1 MDLRQQQL
9 NMAERYRDTVDQR
22 EDIRR
27 RQVETGTPFAADSEE
42 QLRAR
47 AERLLSK
54 GEVDPEALAPVPPA
68 RGPVRPAVVFE
79 RILGAA
85 SELQSVNFLAR
96 GARAARAVARISVV
110 EGGRRAGFGTG
121 FLVGERLLLTN
132 NHVLPDVATATG
144 SFAEFDLESD
154 VDGVPKPVDS
164 YDLAPAELF
173 VTDVELDYT
182 LVAVAVGSD
191 GRRPGAVHG
200 GLKLIAQ
207 QGKIVIGEPV
217 NVVGH
222 PDGRPKE
229 LAVRDNAL
237 LNQLPQFLHYRTDTE
252 PGNSGSPVFNDQWEV
267 VALHHAGVPAPDGEG
282 WIANEGARVSAIL
295 RHLAGVELPPEQKR
309 LLAEL
314 GPQAAPVGTAPSG
327 AVPADD
333 SLDGTAAGVIPT
345 PGVLPTQAVTAAAHA
360 DAAARAR
367 ERRGLTGRAG
377 AGRRLVFLHGRGQ
390 QGRDPAALRTGWCEG
405 LAIGLAAAG
414 LAPLDAADV
423 WFPFYG
429 DALAAAL
436 ATRERVTPDTATT
449 TAEAYAPADSGARA
463 VYAALLDEAAGAT
476 GMPAPER
483 APVAEG
489 ERAGQSR
496 TAREGVAAQESGLL
510 GGAVAALQRPLSWIA
525 ARSGLDD
532 VVIATVFRDVAAYLG
547 NKSVRDAVLD
557 AVLAEMPD
565 DGEIVLVTH
574 SLGTV
579 VALDLFTRLPRRASV
594 PLLVTAGSPLGLDAV
609 YQRLLA
615 GGPVRPGQVGV
626 WINAWAAG
634 DAVAIGCPLGDT
646 WSQVRDVLCVNRKDR
661 AHDIAQYLSDTRV
674 AAEIGR
680 GARP

>member
-1 MDLRQQQL
+1 MDLRQQQQR

-47 AERLLSK
+47 AERLVRE
-54 GEVDPEALAPVPPA
+54 GEVDPGDLAPVPSDT
-68 RGPVRPAVVFE
+68 GPVRPAVVFE

-85 SELQSVNFLAR
+85 SELQNVNFLAR
-96 GARAARAVARISVV
+96 GERAARAVARVSIVV
-110 EGGRRAGFGTG
+110 DGRRAGFGTG

-154 VDGVPKPVDS
+154 VDGTAKPVDS
-164 YDLAPAELF
+164 YDLAPDELF
-173 VTDVELDYT
+173 VTDSALDYT
-182 LVAVAVGSD
+182 LVAVGVGPA

-200 GLKLIAQ
+200 WLKLIAN

-222 PDGRPKE
+222 PDARPKE
-229 LAVRDNAL
+229 IAVRANEL
-237 LNQLPQFLHYRTDTE
+237 LNQLPQFLHYRTDTL

-267 VALHHAGVPAPDGEG
+267 VALHHAGVPDPDGAG

-295 RHLAGVELPPEQKR
+295 RHLAAAEPPPEQKA

-314 GPQAAPVGTAPSG
+314 GPQAVPSEAAPAEERLVGATG
-327 AVPADD
+327 
-333 SLDGTAAGVIPT
+333 GE
-345 PGVLPTQAVTAAAHA
+345 QAQ
-360 DAAARAR
+360 
-367 ERRGLTGRAG
+367 ERRGVTGRTG
-377 AGRRLVFLHGRGQ
+377 TGRRVVFLHGRGQ
-390 QGRDPAALRTGWCEG
+390 QGHNPAELRTGWCRALATG
-405 LAIGLAAAG
+405 LSASG
-414 LAPLDAADV
+414 LAPLNPADV

-429 DALAAAL
+429 DALAAASAGRESV
-436 ATRERVTPDTATT
+436 ATGTATT
-449 TAEAYAPADSGARA
+449 TAEAYVPADPGART
-463 VYAALLDEAAGAT
+463 VYTALLAEAAEAAG
-476 GMPAPER
+476 MPASDG
-483 APVAEG
+483 A
-489 ERAGQSR
+489 SD
-496 TAREGVAAQESGLL
+496 TAQESSLL

-532 VVIATVFRDVAAYLG
+532 VVIATVFHDVAAYLG
-547 NKSVRDAVLD
+547 DKTVRDAVLE
-557 AVLAEMPD
+557 AVLAGLPD
-565 DGEIVLVTH
+565 DGEFVLVSH

-579 VALDLFTRLPRRASV
+579 VALDLFTRLPAGIPV

-609 YQRLLA
+609 YKRLLVR
-615 GGPVRPGQVGV
+615 GPVRPGQVDV
-626 WINAWAAG
+626 WLNAWAAA

-646 WSQVRDVLCVNRKDR
+646 WSRVRDVLCPNPKDR
-661 AHDIAQYLSDTRV
+661 AHDITQYLSHARI

-680 GARP
+680 AARP

>member
-1 MDLRQQQL
+1 V
-9 NMAERYRDTVDQR
+9 YQR
-22 EDIRR
+22 EHIRR

-54 GEVDPEALAPVPPA
+54 GEVDPEALAPVPPDGGQA
-68 RGPVRPAVVFE
+68 RPAVVFE

-96 GARAARAVARISVV
+96 GARAASAVARISVV
-110 EGGRRAGFGTG
+110 EDGRRAGFGTG

-132 NHVLPDVATATG
+132 HHVLPDVVTATG
-144 SFAEFDLESD
+144 SFAEFDFEAD
-154 VDGVPKPVDS
+154 ADGVPEPVDP
-164 YDLAPAELF
+164 YDLAPDELF
-173 VTDVELDYT
+173 VTDPELDYT

-191 GRRPGAVHG
+191 GRRPGTVHG
-200 GLKLIAQ
+200 WLKLIAQ

-229 LAVRDNAL
+229 IAVRDNAL

-267 VALHHAGVPAPDGEG
+267 VALHHAGVPDPDGEG

-295 RHLAGVELPPEQKR
+295 RHLAVAGLPPGQKS

-314 GPQAAPVGTAPSG
+314 GPQAVPRQ
-327 AVPADD
+327 AVPVEAVPTDDRPGGALPVPGALSAQAVSAGGRADV
-333 SLDGTAAGVIPT
+333 AAGV
-345 PGVLPTQAVTAAAHA
+345 
-360 DAAARAR
+360 R
-367 ERRGLTGRAG
+367 ERRGLTGRTG
-377 AGRRLVFLHGRGQ
+377 AGRHLVFLHGRGQ
-390 QGRDPAALRTGWCEG
+390 QGRDPAGLRAGWCEG
-405 LAIGLAAAG
+405 LDIGLAAAG
-414 LAPLDAADV
+414 LAPLRADDV
-423 WFPFYG
+423 WFPYYG
-429 DALAAAL
+429 DALAAVL
-436 ATRERVTPDTATT
+436 ATRERVAPDTAAS
-449 TAEAYAPADSGARA
+449 TAEAYAPADPGARA
-463 VYAALLDEAAGAT
+463 VYAALLDEAAEAT

-483 APVAEG
+483 EPLAEG
-489 ERAGQSR
+489 VRAGRS
-496 TAREGVAAQESGLL
+496 TPAWEGAAAQESGLL

-532 VVIATVFRDVAAYLG
+532 VVIATVFRDVAAYLD
-547 NKSVRDAVLD
+547 NKPVRDAVLD
-557 AVLAEMPD
+557 AVLAGMPD
-565 DGEIVLVTH
+565 EGEIVLVTH

-579 VALDLFTRLPRRASV
+579 VALDLFTRLPRTTAV

-609 YQRLLA
+609 YRRLLA

-634 DAVAIGCPLGDT
+634 DAVAIGCPLGDS
-646 WSQVRDVLCVNRKDR
+646 WSQVRDVLCANRKDR
-661 AHDIAQYLSDTRV
+661 AHDIAQYLSDARV

-680 GARP
+680 GVRP

>member
-1 MDLRQQQL
+1 MDIPEQQQ
-9 NMAERYRDTVDQR
+9 NMMERYRDTAQQR

-27 RQVETGTPFAADSEE
+27 RQAETGVPFVVDSEE
-42 QLRAR
+42 QLLAR

-54 GEVDPEALAPVPPA
+54 GEVDPETLAPVPTDG
-68 RGPVRPAVVFE
+68 GPVLPAVVPE

-96 GARAARAVARISVV
+96 GARAARAVARMSIIDN
-110 EGGRRAGFGTG
+110 GRRAGFGTG

-132 NHVLPDVATATG
+132 NHVLPDVKTATG

-154 VDGVPKPVDS
+154 VDGVPKPIAA
-164 YDLAPAELF
+164 YDLVPGDLF
-173 VTDVELDYT
+173 VTDADLDYT
-182 LVAVAVGSD
+182 LVAVAAGTDGS
-191 GRRPGAVHG
+191 RPGAVHG
-200 GLKLIAQ
+200 WLRLIAQ

-222 PDGRPKE
+222 PDARPKE

-267 VALHHAGVPAPDGEG
+267 VALHHAGVPDPDGEG

-295 RHLAGVELPPEQKR
+295 RHLALAELPPQQKL

-314 GPQAAPVGTAPSG
+314 GSQ
-327 AVPADD
+327 AVP
-333 SLDGTAAGVIPT
+333 SEAALT
-345 PGVLPTQAVTAAAHA
+345 EDVLPAQATLPAAHA
-360 DAAARAR
+360 EAGAGAQQ
-367 ERRGLTGRAG
+367 RRGVAGRTG
-377 AGRRLVFLHGRGQ
+377 AGRRVVFLHGRGQ
-390 QGRDPAALRTGWCEG
+390 QGRDPAALRAGWCGG

-414 LAPLDAADV
+414 LAPIDAGDV
-423 WFPFYG
+423 WFPYYG
-429 DALAAAL
+429 DALAAWAADREHL
-436 ATRERVTPDTATT
+436 APEATT
-449 TAEAYAPADSGARA
+449 TAEAYAPSDPGARA
-463 VYAALLDEAAGAT
+463 VYATLLAEAAKRA
-476 GMPAPER
+476 GMPASER
-483 APVAEG
+483 ESVEEG
-489 ERAGQSR
+489 VRAS
-496 TAREGVAAQESGLL
+496 EGVAAQESGLL
-510 GGAVAALQRPLSWIA
+510 GGVVAALQRPLSWIA

-532 VVIATVFRDVAAYLG
+532 AVIATVFRDIAAYLD

-557 AVLAEMPD
+557 AVLADMPD

-579 VALDLFTRLPRRASV
+579 VALDLFTRLHKRASV

-609 YQRLLA
+609 YRRLLT

-626 WINAWAAG
+626 WINAWAAA

-646 WSQVRDVLCVNRKDR
+646 WTGVRDVLCANRKDR
-661 AHDIAQYLSDTRV
+661 AHDITQYLAEARI

>member
-1 MDLRQQQL
+1 MNLREQQQR
-9 NMAERYRDTVDQR
+9 NMTERYRDTVNQR

-27 RQVETGTPFAADSEE
+27 RQAETGTPFAADSEE

-54 GEVDPEALAPVPPA
+54 GEVDPGALASVPPVG
-68 RGPVRPAVVFE
+68 GPVRPAVVFE

-96 GARAARAVARISVV
+96 GARAARAVARISIIQD
-110 EGGRRAGFGTG
+110 GGRRAGFGTG

-154 VDGVPKPVDS
+154 VDGVPKPVDT
-164 YDLAPAELF
+164 YDLAPDELF
-173 VTDVELDYT
+173 VTDPEIDYT
-182 LVAVAVGSD
+182 LVAVAAGSD
-191 GRRPGAVHG
+191 GRRPGTVHG
-200 GLKLIAQ
+200 RLRLIAQ

-217 NVVGH
+217 NIIGH
-222 PDGRPKE
+222 PDRRPKE
-229 LAVRDNAL
+229 VALRANEL

-267 VALHHAGVPAPDGEG
+267 VALHHASVPAPDGAG

-295 RHLAGVELPPEQKR
+295 RHLTVAELPPEQKA

-314 GPQAAPVGTAPSG
+314 DPQAALSEAASVGTAPTG
-327 AVPADD
+327 AVPTDD
-333 SLDGTAAGVIPT
+333 RLVGTAAAGVFPAQAASA
-345 PGVLPTQAVTAAAHA
+345 PGSATAAPAH
-360 DAAARAR
+360 
-367 ERRGLTGRAG
+367 ERRGITGRTG
-377 AGRRLVFLHGRGQ
+377 VGRHLVFLHGRGQ
-390 QGRDPAALRTGWCEG
+390 QGRNPAELRAEWCGG
-405 LAIGLAAAG
+405 LVIGLAAAG

-429 DALAAAL
+429 DALAAAM
-436 ATRERVTPDTATT
+436 ATRERVAPDTATT

-463 VYAALLDEAAGAT
+463 VYVALLDEAAKAT
-476 GMPAPER
+476 GMPATER
-483 APVAEG
+483 GPVAEH
-489 ERAGQSR
+489 
-496 TAREGVAAQESGLL
+496 VESGLL

-532 VVIATVFRDVAAYLG
+532 VVIATVFRDVAAYLD
-547 NKSVRDAVLD
+547 NEPVRDAVLD
-557 AVLAEMPD
+557 AVLAEIPD
-565 DGEIVLVTH
+565 DGETVLVTH

-579 VALDLFTRLPRRASV
+579 VALDLFTRLPSRASV

-609 YQRLLA
+609 YRRLLV
-615 GGPVRPGQVGV
+615 GGPVRPPQLGT

-634 DAVAIGCPLGDT
+634 DAVSIGCPLGDT
-646 WSQVRDVLCVNRKDR
+646 WSRVRDVLCVNRKDR
-661 AHDIAQYLSDTRV
+661 AHDITQYLSHARV
-674 AAEIGR
+674 AAEISH
-680 GARP
+680 GARA

>member
-1 MDLRQQQL
+1 MDLRQQL
-9 NMAERYRDTVDQR
+9 RNMAERYRDTVDQR

-27 RQVETGTPFAADSEE
+27 RQEESGTPFAGASEE

-47 AERLLSK
+47 AGRLVRK
-54 GEVDPEALAPVPPA
+54 GEVDPETLAPPDE
-68 RGPVRPAVVFE
+68 RPVLPAVVPE

-96 GARAARAVARISVV
+96 GARAARAVARVSIV
-110 EGGRRAGFGTG
+110 ENGRRAGFGTG

-164 YDLAPAELF
+164 YDLAPDDLF
-173 VTDVELDYT
+173 VTDPELDYT

-191 GRRPGAVHG
+191 GRRPGTVHG
-200 GLKLIAQ
+200 WLRLIAQ

-222 PDGRPKE
+222 PDARPKE
-229 LAVRDNAL
+229 IAVRDNVL

-267 VALHHAGVPAPDGEG
+267 VALHHAGVPDPDGEG
-282 WIANEGARVSAIL
+282 WIANEGARVSSIL
-295 RHLAGVELPPEQKR
+295 RDLAAAELPPAQEL

-314 GPQAAPVGTAPSG
+314 GPQAVPRGAAPVGVAATDDRRAGAAAVLPAQAVSSTAP
-327 AVPADD
+327 
-333 SLDGTAAGVIPT
+333 
-345 PGVLPTQAVTAAAHA
+345 TAAARDH
-360 DAAARAR
+360 
-367 ERRGLTGRAG
+367 ERRGLTGRTG

-390 QGRDPAALRTGWCEG
+390 QGRDPAALRAGWCGG
-405 LAIGLAAAG
+405 LAVGLAAAG
-414 LAPLDAADV
+414 LAPLDAADI
-423 WFPFYG
+423 WFPYYG
-429 DALAAAL
+429 DALADAM
-436 ATRERVTPDTATT
+436 ATRESVAPDTATT
-449 TAEAYAPADSGARA
+449 TAEAYAPADPGARA
-463 VYAALLDEAAGAT
+463 VYAALLDEAAGVT
-476 GMPAPER
+476 GMPAAARE
-483 APVAEG
+483 PVADSR
-489 ERAGQSR
+489 RAGQS
-496 TAREGVAAQESGLL
+496 TPAGEGVTAQESGLL
-510 GGAVAALQRPLSWIA
+510 GGAVAALQGPLSWIA

-532 VVIATVFRDVAAYLG
+532 VVIATVFRDVAAYLD
-547 NKSVRDAVLD
+547 NKWVRDAVLD
-557 AVLAEMPD
+557 SVLAQMPD

-579 VALDLFTRLPRRASV
+579 VALDLFTRLPSTARV

-609 YQRLLA
+609 YRRLLA
-615 GGPVRPGQVGV
+615 AGPVRPGQVGV

-646 WSQVRDVLCVNRKDR
+646 WTQVRDVLCANRKDR
-661 AHDIAQYLSDTRV
+661 AHDITQYLSDARV
-674 AAEIGR
+674 AGEIGR
-680 GARP
+680 GAR